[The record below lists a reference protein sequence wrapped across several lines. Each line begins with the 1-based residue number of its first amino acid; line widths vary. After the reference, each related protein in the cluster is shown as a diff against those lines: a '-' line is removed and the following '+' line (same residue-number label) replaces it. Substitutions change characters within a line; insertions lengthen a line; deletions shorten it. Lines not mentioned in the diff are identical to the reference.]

1 MTNHT
6 PCRATAAA
14 ENTATQ
20 ALTHRVA
27 ALELLV
33 QQLIFVMDAQGT
45 LDADALD
52 RWLTTCTDRMRATGS
67 VPPIEVAALR
77 ALHAKVAQ

>member
-1 MTNHT
+1 M
-6 PCRATAAA
+6 
-14 ENTATQ
+14 
-20 ALTHRVA
+20 
-27 ALELLV
+27 